1 MVKCLGLYDAWSSFL
16 DFAPSAHRPV
26 AHGKGVTNPGPGSE
40 HSHPRT
46 PLIVILGELV
56 GTQRKKAE
64 HAMFENQFERRVSST
79 KRVRNAKAKTRAED
93 HTTPF

>member
-1 MVKCLGLYDAWSSFL
+1 MIFTVSSVSDSRCRDLHEKLCVKFFL
-16 DFAPSAHRPV
+16 RIFYV
-26 AHGKGVTNPGPGSE
+26 
-40 HSHPRT
+40 
-46 PLIVILGELV
+46 LGELV

-79 KRVRNAKAKTRAED
+79 KRVRNAKAKTCAED